1 MMIEE
6 VLLTIAQTV
15 FMGMLVFYLQRKQNR
30 TDEKRDKLEEA
41 KRKESLLELEMLMAS
56 AKLSYAVAMAIK
68 RGTPNGEVEE
78 GVKAYN
84 EAHDHYTTF
93 IETQVKNYL
102 D

>member
-1 MMIEE
+1 MIIEE

-15 FMGMLVFYLQRKQNR
+15 FMGMLVFYLQRKQNKI
-30 TDEKRDKLEEA
+30 DKKREELEEA

-78 GVKAYN
+78 GVKAYT

-93 IETQVKNYL
+93 IETQIKNYL
-102 D
+102 H